1 MQNGICDTHTFSGC
15 QGESALTEFKAVEAC
30 KCLLS
35 AMIILDYSFYWY
47 EKLIQDINHYTFY
60 YLYMFLRVVVIV
72 LGTGSFCFS
81 IQKPPKHVKNTF
93 FTLLH
98 QSRSQ
103 AICSSAP
110 IGALVC
116 QLAKSYQIRFIL
128 DMI

>member
-81 IQKPPKHVKNTF
+81 IQKSPKTCKK
-93 FTLLH
+93 TLFLRCCIRVGLKQFVAVLLSEH
-98 QSRSQ
+98 LFVNW
-103 AICSSAP
+103 P
-110 IGALVC
+110 NLT
-116 QLAKSYQIRFIL
+116 KSGLYWI
-128 DMI
+128 